1 MRKMVITTFLAL
13 IAITFAKTKFTVH
26 SHSGSWCDYDTK
38 LGKVNIQVIQKGEDL
53 PSNVTFN
60 MTVVDPNN
68 QEYSVFCT
76 IEQNGAK
83 TGAVEIENEEEEE
96 EKEGEEGKENEGE
109 EEEGKEKEGEEEE
122 EGKKEKEDDDSKET
136 VPKAYCLFDPP
147 QIDAQLTYKKD
158 SLVQQD
164 DEVEIKEDFYII
176 AQKCISNEDAIKI
189 GSISL
194 TFQQVHNFKFENK
207 AINFNFIGLTTA
219 EIQKD
224 FEIKM
229 FVYLIGTGKEKELKE
244 VKCSVSEV
252 ITPLSLWIPAFAPFE
267 CKIEG
272 LEKEYV
278 TFEFQSSEFIAGVP
292 YDDPTLLNPILTDE
306 AIKKGII
313 LDFSLPENQKETPN
327 PIIIEYFEVPSCE
340 EKGTYTIKAKLGQT
354 NNKKT
359 KLHIPMTYP
368 GGVNSIC
375 TIPESDAEQEITI
388 ECKLAGEISN
398 QALVIEQRTVQLGN
412 DKFLIQKGTSK
423 EMTCI
428 NGEIK
433 GAQHLLDIFLT
444 FRQINHF
451 EFKKES
457 KEITFDFFGLTTQ
470 KIETGARITLLVN
483 LMLEGGKLDP
493 MLSEA
498 KCNVKEGIEPSGDK
512 GKVQAEYTCTI
523 ANLDDTKEFISLE
536 LSSSEDIAGIPED
549 KILLDPVKTEKAI
562 KQGLILDF
570 SLEENKNKLPI
581 MFTPSSIDGSKC
593 YEKGELT
600 IVGQIDGEIE
610 STLNFN
616 IPVTYPEDSMTKC
629 SIDKTEKGEAE
640 ISCVIGNETLQQNI
654 IFEQQILRNGLEE
667 LLTFGSIKSESEMT
681 CAEGNITLIDNGTD
695 ITLIDNGTDIT
706 LIDNGT
712 DITLI
717 DNGTDITLIDI
728 TLIDNG
734 TEIIETDFT
743 DEHKESDDTNDTDKT
758 DKTDSPDRNETRE
771 DISISFRQINGFAFN
786 KAEKTVS
793 IFLFALLTEEYTAKT
808 EFTIEVN
815 LIGDDGEMEENTTE
829 LICLSEKDIKPS
841 SEGHPIQG
849 DFKCSANV
857 TKEYYSLRLNSSES
871 IAGIPTEEELL
882 DPKLTEQAIIKGK
895 LLDYSKDE
903 NKGEDKMPP
912 TFDIEEINVQGDEI
926 IINGTMSKEMKH
938 NIQFTIPLSKPEGAS
953 IICSLTSLEDKKA
966 VFTCKVDREINDVHI
981 IFEQITI
988 KDGINEVI
996 SFKGF
1001 KSPQTIECENGILNA
1016 AKKRMK
1022 IPISFRQVSHFE
1034 KISTGFKFFF
1044 AALLSPD
1051 FKETKSMKMKMNV
1064 IIGNTTTEKDAICT
1078 LEKDVKPDGDKQVQ
1092 GDFKCSANVTKEYY
1106 SLRLNSSESIAEMRK

>member
-1 MRKMVITTFLAL
+1 
-13 IAITFAKTKFTVH
+13 
-26 SHSGSWCDYDTK
+26 
-38 LGKVNIQVIQKGEDL
+38 
-53 PSNVTFN
+53 
-60 MTVVDPNN
+60 MT
-68 QEYSVFCT
+68 E
-76 IEQNGAK
+76 
-83 TGAVEIENEEEEE
+83 
-96 EKEGEEGKENEGE
+96 
-109 EEEGKEKEGEEEE
+109 
-122 EGKKEKEDDDSKET
+122 
-136 VPKAYCLFDPP
+136 
-147 QIDAQLTYKKD
+147 
-158 SLVQQD
+158 
-164 DEVEIKEDFYII
+164 
-176 AQKCISNEDAIKI
+176 
-189 GSISL
+189 
-194 TFQQVHNFKFENK
+194 
-207 AINFNFIGLTTA
+207 
-219 EIQKD
+219 
-224 FEIKM
+224 
-229 FVYLIGTGKEKELKE
+229 
-244 VKCSVSEV
+244 
-252 ITPLSLWIPAFAPFE
+252 
-267 CKIEG
+267 
-272 LEKEYV
+272 
-278 TFEFQSSEFIAGVP
+278 
-292 YDDPTLLNPILTDE
+292 
-306 AIKKGII
+306 
-313 LDFSLPENQKETPN
+313 
-327 PIIIEYFEVPSCE
+327 
-340 EKGTYTIKAKLGQT
+340 
-354 NNKKT
+354 
-359 KLHIPMTYP
+359 
-368 GGVNSIC
+368 
-375 TIPESDAEQEITI
+375 
-388 ECKLAGEISN
+388 
-398 QALVIEQRTVQLGN
+398 
-412 DKFLIQKGTSK
+412 
-423 EMTCI
+423 
-428 NGEIK
+428 
-433 GAQHLLDIFLT
+433 
-444 FRQINHF
+444 
-451 EFKKES
+451 
-457 KEITFDFFGLTTQ
+457 
-470 KIETGARITLLVN
+470 
-483 LMLEGGKLDP
+483 
-493 MLSEA
+493 
-498 KCNVKEGIEPSGDK
+498 
-512 GKVQAEYTCTI
+512 
-523 ANLDDTKEFISLE
+523 
-536 LSSSEDIAGIPED
+536 
-549 KILLDPVKTEKAI
+549 
-562 KQGLILDF
+562 
-570 SLEENKNKLPI
+570 
-581 MFTPSSIDGSKC
+581 
-593 YEKGELT
+593 
-600 IVGQIDGEIE
+600 
-610 STLNFN
+610 
-616 IPVTYPEDSMTKC
+616 C

-681 CAEGNITLIDNGTD
+681 CAEGNITLIDNGT
-695 ITLIDNGTDIT
+695 
-706 LIDNGT
+706 
-712 DITLI
+712 
-717 DNGTDITLIDI
+717 DI

-849 DFKCSANV
+849 DFKCSAKV

-1001 KSPQTIECENGILNA
+1001 KSPETIQCENGILNA

-1092 GDFKCSANVTKEYY
+1092 GDFTCTLEEKEIDNVANITVSENNEEISGVSELEEEDKNPKVVDEKIEETKQKIEKNEEITELEECIDYSIEENKKIVPPSFEISEYLNIDKCSTKGKFKIKGKFSEKIKDGMTFFLPLTFPKAEIKCKALSAEANEDVEITCKVQKGFKNVNSFVVEKRMVKKRHKEMVFITNKETTANTFEKIECLNYNDVKLMKVKERRKNAHFSFLQLSNFKPEGRKISFFMALMKIKKEASFDTPITIPIIVEIKSSRNNLRHLEETKEVNATCKKNENGEIGDASGLDCSNDDVGGTATNMTINTDELGDISGVPNDATPIENPSVDY
-1106 SLRLNSSESIAEMRK
+1106 SSKEQLEKVKDLATVTIESIDGSTCEDDGDFKINGKVEGTLTDQSEVEIPFGYPDSSSLCDVKVSGQTVNMNCHNKDKFEASSIVFENSVIENKFKLNEYTNKDKFACTTSVYSEKKSSDGETINNFSHELSKKKHNKLSAGGIVAIVLAIVAVLAIIGAIVGYMKSKSGQIPKDLRYKNDSTLAGMQV